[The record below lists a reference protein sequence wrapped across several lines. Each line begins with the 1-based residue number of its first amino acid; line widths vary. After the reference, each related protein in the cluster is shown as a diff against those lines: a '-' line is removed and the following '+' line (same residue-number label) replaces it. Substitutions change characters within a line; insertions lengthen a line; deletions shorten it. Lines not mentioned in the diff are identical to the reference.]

1 MPRKKCC
8 AGWNVFIAG
17 GAAEWHEAKVTVT
30 LSVIILMR
38 NKVAALPLSLVD
50 GGTDCPALKQPVVV
64 RH

>member
-1 MPRKKCC
+1 
-8 AGWNVFIAG
+8 
-17 GAAEWHEAKVTVT
+17 VT

-38 NKVAALPLSLVD
+38 NKFAALPLSLVD